1 MGDFSQSPAYGIP
14 AALATA
20 GGAALLS
27 RGGTLGTPLGIAL
40 AGLGG
45 YGLDYAARKGQQ
57 KQQQRLADA
66 LKNITPKDSI
76 SDVTQR
82 IVGAG
87 GSLGDA
93 ESIYKSMQGPTPS
106 YSMFKEPGLPVER
119 FNSKTGMLEAI
130 QGAPTVP
137 PKPQTQSMFAQFRA
151 ANPQLSFNNA
161 LKEFKTV
168 SQKSPEQIGAETTAR
183 VNATIGALSRQPISK
198 VNSGLVVLGSDGK
211 VLPLA
216 SEADVASGKGSI
228 VMKQDVKQL
237 RQVQVAQAAVDRLAQ
252 TLDPALPKTTGLV
265 SASGILGRKLT
276 DIANPNKLAAF
287 NAAKFLAS
295 DAVIRAVTNRG
306 NKSQF
311 DAAMNDIVGPTAT
324 AESARRGIATVKTLL
339 GDIRSQLSNQATD
352 TWTGVKNSAAM
363 GAGGAIEPSDS
374 DMIDLTK

>member
-1 MGDFSQSPAYGIP
+1 
-14 AALATA
+14 
-20 GGAALLS
+20 
-27 RGGTLGTPLGIAL
+27 
-40 AGLGG
+40 
-45 YGLDYAARKGQQ
+45 
-57 KQQQRLADA
+57 
-66 LKNITPKDSI
+66 
-76 SDVTQR
+76 
-82 IVGAG
+82 
-87 GSLGDA
+87 
-93 ESIYKSMQGPTPS
+93 
-106 YSMFKEPGLPVER
+106 
-119 FNSKTGMLEAI
+119 
-130 QGAPTVP
+130 
-137 PKPQTQSMFAQFRA
+137 
-151 ANPQLSFNNA
+151 
-161 LKEFKTV
+161 
-168 SQKSPEQIGAETTAR
+168 
-183 VNATIGALSRQPISK
+183 
-198 VNSGLVVLGSDGK
+198 
-211 VLPLA
+211 
-216 SEADVASGKGSI
+216 
-228 VMKQDVKQL
+228 MKQDVKQL

-339 GDIRSQLSNQATD
+339 GDISSQLSNQATD